1 MERVSHFEIVRRLGQ
16 GGMGEVFE
24 AVDLDLGRPVALKF
38 LAPGVASDEDAL
50 RRFEREARVAAA
62 LQHPHIATVFAFDRS
77 TDRPFIVMELLGG
90 RTLREL
96 LAARPLEPGE
106 ALGLARPVAEALA
119 YAHRRGVAHRDIKP
133 ENLMFDGEGVIKIT
147 DFGLARAGDASRL
160 TRTGSALGTPS
171 YMAPELLHGS
181 AEDGAAATPADVFAL
196 GVTLYEMLAGE
207 LPFRGRNAMSTLY
220 AIANASPRP
229 LRELRPGVPT
239 EAAALVARMLE
250 KDPAA
255 RETAAGA
262 AAALAALAGL
272 APAAGRPDLAAAAAG
287 PRAVATTSE
296 VTLAGEPAAAAT
308 PAVATTSEVTLAAGP
323 AMAAESGAT
332 TPASATPAPPRRPA
346 PALGRRARWLAGGA
360 VAIALA
366 ALAGWGVVES
376 GARSHRRAVALNNEG
391 HDSLAAGRLAAARR
405 RFEEALVL
413 APRYAEA
420 KLNLAI
426 VAGREGAPDRAA
438 ALYGEV
444 LREHPRR
451 GDLLAVAHFG
461 LGELDLGS
469 GAWPSAIAHLSEA
482 SRLDSARAEY
492 PNNLAFALVRAGRAD
507 EALAVLRPARARFPA
522 EPALLKN
529 TALAWLAMG
538 APDSALAAADLAVRM
553 RPAYAAGWLVRLE
566 CEVAMGDREAARAS
580 FEALGRLAPGEA
592 MLAEARSA
600 LAAAA
605 PAGGARR

>member
-24 AVDLDLGRPVALKF
+24 AVDLDLGRRVALKF

-77 TDRPFIVMELLGG
+77 TGRPFIVMELLGG

-96 LAARPLEPGE
+96 LAARPLEPAE

-133 ENLMFDGEGVIKIT
+133 ENLMFDGEGVIKVT
-147 DFGLARAGDASRL
+147 DFGLARAGDATRL

-171 YMAPELLHGS
+171 YMAPELLHGA
-181 AEDGAAATPADVFAL
+181 AEDGAGATAADVFAL

-220 AIANASPRP
+220 AIANAAPRP
-229 LRELRPGVPT
+229 LRELRPGVPP
-239 EAAALVARMLE
+239 EAEALVARMLE

-262 AAALAALAGL
+262 ALALAALAGVT
-272 APAAGRPDLAAAAAG
+272 PAAGRPDLAAAAAG

-296 VTLAGEPAAAAT
+296 VTLAAGPAPAAAPEA
-308 PAVATTSEVTLAAGP
+308 PMP
-323 AMAAESGAT
+323 
-332 TPASATPAPPRRPA
+332 ATPAPSPRPA
-346 PALGRRARWLAGGA
+346 PAAGRRARWLAGAGIA
-360 VAIALA
+360 VALA
-366 ALAGWGVVES
+366 ALAAWGVAEDR
-376 GARSHRRAVALNNEG
+376 ARSHRRAVALNNEG
-391 HDSLAAGRLAAARR
+391 HDSLAAGRLAAARE
-405 RFEEALVL
+405 RFESALAL

-420 KLNLAI
+420 KLNLAT

-438 ALYGEV
+438 ALYGDV
-444 LREHPRR
+444 LRENPRR

-469 GAWPSAIAHLSEA
+469 GAWPSAIAHLREA
-482 SRLDSARAEY
+482 ARLDSARAEY
-492 PNNLAFALVRAGRAD
+492 PNNLAFALVRAGRAE

-529 TALAWLAMG
+529 TARAWLAMG
-538 APDSALAAADLAVRM
+538 APDSALAAAGLAVRM
-553 RPAYAAGWLVRLE
+553 RPAYEAGWLVRLE
-566 CEVAMGDREAARAS
+566 CEVAKGDLEAARAS
-580 FEALGRLAPGEA
+580 FEALSRLAPGEA
-592 MLAEARSA
+592 MLAAARSA

-605 PAGGARR
+605 PAGGGARR